1 MPDPGERDAFL
12 ASVHSRLDLPDAV
25 ARDVLEEIAGHLE
38 DAAAE
43 LRAAGLSADDAERR
57 AIGRLGDA
65 RALGTALARAR
76 RGRRQLL
83 AAVGGG
89 IRAVLAEGIR
99 TWVFFALAFSL
110 TAILALPA
118 ASIIRLLLGLR
129 STSSML
135 GGMPGSLA
143 TVGAVVG
150 GFAYLGWILPAR
162 VAGPA
167 GRSVRGVR
175 RAVALLGLVV
185 GSGVLWF
192 LVIVAM
198 DPVLAIGLPL
208 GPVAFA
214 LAALRAPERPTF
226 RVGFVPAV
234 VGAAVLFVPMT
245 LLALATATDARP
257 DNWMADT
264 SPIGDAPA
272 ATDVENTAL
281 GISWSVP
288 WSVQYRGP
296 AEVTVDAGDA
306 AATVAAHLPTLRV
319 EVWPA
324 RVVDGVVRFGSA
336 PLVVKPAPTEP
347 ITALEYSLPAL
358 RDPVTTMT
366 FVVGIAPDGR
376 RVMLGEKLDLTR
388 TPPWTGTLADWWT
401 GR

>member
-1 MPDPGERDAFL
+1 MPDPGERNAFL
-12 ASVHSRLDLPDAV
+12 ASVRSRLDLPDAI
-25 ARDVLEEIAGHLE
+25 ARDVLEELAGHLE

-65 RALGTALARAR
+65 RALGTELARAR

-89 IRAVLAEGIR
+89 IRAVLVEGIR
-99 TWVFFALAFSL
+99 TWIFVAVLASL

-118 ASIIRLLLGLR
+118 ATIFAYVLGR
-129 STSSML
+129 SSSSSF
-135 GGMPGSLA
+135 GGPIGSLA

-150 GFAYLGWILPAR
+150 GFAYLGWVLPAR

-167 GRSVRGVR
+167 MRSVRGVR

-192 LVIVAM
+192 LVTVAM
-198 DPVLAIGLPL
+198 DPVLAIGVPL

-234 VGAAVLFVPMT
+234 VGAAALFVPMT

-281 GISWSVP
+281 GISWSFP
-288 WSVQYRGP
+288 DSRGW

-306 AATVAAHLPTLRV
+306 AATLAARLPTLRV
-319 EVWPA
+319 EIWSA

-336 PLVVKPAPTEP
+336 PLVAQLAPTEP
-347 ITALEYSLPAL
+347 LTTLHYTLPAL
-358 RDPVTTMT
+358 RDPVTTMA
-366 FVVGIAPDGR
+366 FVVGIDPDGR
-376 RVMLGEKLDLTR
+376 RLILGENLDLAR
-388 TPPWTGTLADWWT
+388 TPPWTGTLAEWWT
-401 GR
+401 GG

>member
-12 ASVHSRLDLPDAV
+12 ASVRSRLDLPDAV
-25 ARDVLEEIAGHLE
+25 ARDILEELSGHLE

-65 RALGTALARAR
+65 RALGTELARAR

-89 IRAVLAEGIR
+89 IRAVLVEGIR
-99 TWVFFALAFSL
+99 TWIFVAVLASL

-118 ASIIRLLLGLR
+118 ATIFAYVLGR
-129 STSSML
+129 SSSSSF
-135 GGMPGSLA
+135 GGPIGSLA

-150 GFAYLGWILPAR
+150 GFAYLGWVLPAR

-167 GRSVRGVR
+167 MRSVRGVR

-192 LVIVAM
+192 LVTVAM
-198 DPVLAIGLPL
+198 DPVLAIGVPL

-234 VGAAVLFVPMT
+234 VGAAALFVPMT

-281 GISWSVP
+281 GISWSFP
-288 WSVQYRGP
+288 DSRGW

-306 AATVAAHLPTLRV
+306 AATLAARLPTLRV
-319 EVWPA
+319 EIWSA

-336 PLVVKPAPTEP
+336 PLVAQLAPTEP
-347 ITALEYSLPAL
+347 LTTLHYTLPAL
-358 RDPVTTMT
+358 RDPVTTMA
-366 FVVGIAPDGR
+366 FVVGIDPDGR
-376 RVMLGEKLDLTR
+376 RLILGENLDLAR
-388 TPPWTGTLADWWT
+388 TPPWTGTLAEWWT
-401 GR
+401 GG

>member
-12 ASVHSRLDLPDAV
+12 ASVRSRLDLPDAI
-25 ARDVLEEIAGHLE
+25 ARDVLEELAGHLE

-65 RALGTALARAR
+65 RALGTELARAR

-99 TWVFFALAFSL
+99 TWIFLAVLASL

-118 ASIIRLLLGLR
+118 ASIVRLLLGLR

-135 GGMPGSLA
+135 VGMPGSLA
-143 TVGAVVG
+143 TAGVVVG

-162 VAGPA
+162 FAGPA
-167 GRSVRGVR
+167 VRSVRGVR
-175 RAVALLGLVV
+175 RAVALVGLAV
-185 GSGVLWF
+185 GSAILWF
-192 LVIVAM
+192 LVPVAM
-198 DPVLAIGLPL
+198 DPVLVVGLPL

-214 LAALRAPERPTF
+214 LTALRAPERPTI

-234 VGAAVLFVPMT
+234 IGAAILFLPMT
-245 LLALATATDARP
+245 LLALAATDP
-257 DNWMADT
+257 PLDNWMADI
-264 SPIGDAPA
+264 SPIGDVPA
-272 ATDVENTAL
+272 ATDIENTAL
-281 GISWSVP
+281 AITWSRSYGVP
-288 WSVQYRGP
+288 YGGQ
-296 AEVTVDAGDA
+296 AEVTVVAGDA
-306 AATVAAHLPTLRV
+306 AATVAARLPTLRV
-319 EVWPA
+319 EVWSA

-336 PLVVKPAPTEP
+336 PLVVQPAPTEP
-347 ITALEYSLPAL
+347 ITILHYALPAL
-358 RDPVTTMT
+358 RDPLTTMA

-376 RVMLGEKLDLTR
+376 RVVLGENWELVR
-388 TPPWTGTLADWWT
+388 TPPWTGTLAEWWT
-401 GR
+401 GG

>member
-1 MPDPGERDAFL
+1 VPDPGERDAFL
-12 ASVHSRLDLPDAV
+12 ASVRSRLDLPDAV
-25 ARDVLEEIAGHLE
+25 ARDILEELSGHLE

-65 RALGTALARAR
+65 RALGTELARAR

-89 IRAVLAEGIR
+89 IRAVLVEGIR
-99 TWVFFALAFSL
+99 TWIFVAVLASL

-118 ASIIRLLLGLR
+118 ATIFAYVLGR
-129 STSSML
+129 SSSSSF
-135 GGMPGSLA
+135 GGPIGSLA

-150 GFAYLGWILPAR
+150 GFAYLGWVLPAR

-167 GRSVRGVR
+167 MRSVRGVR

-192 LVIVAM
+192 LVTVAM
-198 DPVLAIGLPL
+198 DPVLAIGVPL

-234 VGAAVLFVPMT
+234 VGAAALFVPMT

-281 GISWSVP
+281 GISWSFP
-288 WSVQYRGP
+288 DSRGW

-306 AATVAAHLPTLRV
+306 AATLAARLPTLRV
-319 EVWPA
+319 EIWSA

-336 PLVVKPAPTEP
+336 PLVAQLAPTEP
-347 ITALEYSLPAL
+347 LTTLHYTLPAL
-358 RDPVTTMT
+358 RDPVTTMA
-366 FVVGIAPDGR
+366 FVVGIDPDGR
-376 RVMLGEKLDLTR
+376 RLILGENLDLAR
-388 TPPWTGTLADWWT
+388 TPPWTGTLAEWWT
-401 GR
+401 GG

>member
-12 ASVHSRLDLPDAV
+12 ASVRSRLDLPDAV
-25 ARDVLEEIAGHLE
+25 ARDVLEELAGHLE

-167 GRSVRGVR
+167 VRSVRGVR

-226 RVGFVPAV
+226 RVGFVQAV

-281 GISWSVP
+281 GISWSGP
-288 WSVQYRGP
+288 DGRGW
-296 AEVTVDAGDA
+296 AEVTVDAGNA
-306 AATVAAHLPTLRV
+306 AATVATRLPTLRV
-319 EVWPA
+319 EIWSV

-347 ITALEYSLPAL
+347 ITTLEYSLPAL

-376 RVMLGEKLDLTR
+376 RVVLGENLELVR
-388 TPPWTGTLADWWT
+388 TTPWTGTLADWWT

>member
-1 MPDPGERDAFL
+1 VPDPGERDAFL
-12 ASVHSRLDLPDAV
+12 ASVRSRLDLPEAV
-25 ARDVLEEIAGHLE
+25 ARDVLEELSGHLE

-43 LRAAGLSADDAERR
+43 LRAAGLSADAAERR

-99 TWVFFALAFSL
+99 TWVFLMVLASL

-118 ASIIRLLLGLR
+118 ASIVRLLLGLR

-143 TVGAVVG
+143 TVGAVIG

-167 GRSVRGVR
+167 VRSVRGVR
-175 RAVALLGLVV
+175 RAVALVGFAV
-185 GSGVLWF
+185 GSGVLWL
-192 LVIVAM
+192 LVPVAM
-198 DPVLAIGLPL
+198 DPVLAVGLPL

-214 LAALRAPERPTF
+214 LAAIRAPERPTF

-264 SPIGDAPA
+264 SPIGDVPA
-272 ATDVENTAL
+272 ATDV
-281 GISWSVP
+281 
-288 WSVQYRGP
+288 
-296 AEVTVDAGDA
+296 
-306 AATVAAHLPTLRV
+306 
-319 EVWPA
+319 
-324 RVVDGVVRFGSA
+324 
-336 PLVVKPAPTEP
+336 
-347 ITALEYSLPAL
+347 
-358 RDPVTTMT
+358 
-366 FVVGIAPDGR
+366 
-376 RVMLGEKLDLTR
+376 
-388 TPPWTGTLADWWT
+388 
-401 GR
+401 

>member
-1 MPDPGERDAFL
+1 VPDPGERNAFL
-12 ASVHSRLDLPDAV
+12 ASVRSRLDLPDAI
-25 ARDVLEEIAGHLE
+25 ARDVLEELAGHLE

-65 RALGTALARAR
+65 RALGTELARAR

-99 TWVFFALAFSL
+99 TWIFLAVLASL

-118 ASIIRLLLGLR
+118 ASIFAHVLGR
-129 STSSML
+129 STSSYF
-135 GGMPGSLA
+135 GGPIGSLA

-150 GFAYLGWILPAR
+150 GFAYLGWVLPAR
-162 VAGPA
+162 IAGPA
-167 GRSVRGVR
+167 VRSVFGVR
-175 RAVALLGLVV
+175 RGVALIGLALG
-185 GSGVLWF
+185 SAVLWF
-192 LVIVAM
+192 LVSVAM
-198 DPVLAIGLPL
+198 DPVLAVGLPL

-234 VGAAVLFVPMT
+234 IGAAVLFLPMT
-245 LLALATATDARP
+245 LLALATATDAHS

-281 GISWSVP
+281 GISWSGP
-288 WSVQYRGP
+288 DGRGW
-296 AEVTVDAGDA
+296 AEVTVDAGNA
-306 AATVAAHLPTLRV
+306 AATVATRLPTLRV
-319 EVWPA
+319 EVWSA
-324 RVVDGVVRFGSA
+324 RVVDGAVHFGSA
-336 PLVVKPAPTEP
+336 PLVAQGTATEP
-347 ITALEYSLPAL
+347 ITALDYSVPRL
-358 RDPVTTMT
+358 RDPLTTMA

-376 RVMLGEKLDLTR
+376 RVVLGENLELVR
-388 TPPWTGTLADWWT
+388 TPPWTGTLAEWWT